1 MPNGVS
7 ISPILTG
14 EGDVQDMGPGAVTSQ
29 LPSLK
34 STSDTLRANMTSF
47 NEFKNVPNQGYSAQ
61 HSAAQSDGD
70 DEGRGDAGN
79 STVGNSTDI
88 QRKDILLY
96 SSGNKYKPNAGYNN
110 NNPGEQYW

>member
-7 ISPILTG
+7 IAPIGTT
-14 EGDVQDMGPGAVTSQ
+14 EGDVQDMGPGAVTNQ

-34 STSDTLRANMTSF
+34 ATADAVRASITSF

-61 HSAAQSDGD
+61 NPAAQSDGD

-79 STVGNSTDI
+79 STVGNSV
-88 QRKDILLY
+88 DILTKDVLVY
-96 SSGNKYKPNAGYNN
+96 SSGNKYKPNQGYNG

>member
-7 ISPILTG
+7 IAPIGTT
-14 EGDVQDMGPGAVTSQ
+14 EADVQDMGPGAVTNQ

-34 STSDTLRANMTSF
+34 DTADAVRANITSF

-61 HSAAQSDGD
+61 NPAAQSDGD

-79 STVGNSTDI
+79 GTVGNSVDI
-88 QRKDILLY
+88 QRKDILVY
-96 SSGNKYKPNAGYNN
+96 SSGNKYKPGAGYNN
-110 NNPGEQYW
+110 HNQGEQYW

>member
-7 ISPILTG
+7 IAPIGTT
-14 EGDVQDMGPGAVTSQ
+14 EGDVQDMGPGAVTNQ

-34 STSDTLRANMTSF
+34 DTADAVRASITSF

-61 HSAAQSDGD
+61 HAAAQSDGD

-79 STVGNSTDI
+79 STVGTSDDI
-88 QRKDILLY
+88 AAKNQLLY
-96 SSGNKYKPNAGYNN
+96 SVGNKYKPNAGYNS